1 MKILSVCIAFLSL
14 VFSVFSGYAQ
24 QPPNFPMGYR
34 KKIDAAAIRNYINT
48 RSYDELVPVYQKFV
62 QRPFESKQVKPEELY
77 PHASQIVK
85 RLEEF
90 GINRPLEYAD
100 ISAELWAAKFNYS
113 FYHEVLVTHIQ
124 LLDQL
129 FKDEEAFK
137 YTVRAEKYLDFNY
150 AAVNSVYALLLDKFG
165 RHEQMKE
172 VLLESMYRNQSTPEM
187 IGLLA
192 REYLK
197 ENKPEAGFSDYLHS
211 LKNKKSN

>member
-1 MKILSVCIAFLSL
+1 MKIAAVCIVSL
-14 VFSVFSGYAQ
+14 LLIVSVFTGHAQ
-24 QPPNFPMGYR
+24 QRPDFPLGYH
-34 KKIDAAAIRNYINT
+34 KKTDATAIRSYINS
-48 RSYDELVPVYQKFV
+48 RSYDDLIPLYQKYV
-62 QRPFESKQVKPEELY
+62 QQPFESKQVKPAELY

-90 GINRPLEYAD
+90 GRHRPPEYIE
-100 ISAELWAAKFNYS
+100 ISAEQWTARFNLD
-113 FYHEVLVTHIQ
+113 FYHQVLVTHIQ

-129 FKDEEAFK
+129 FRDDEAFE
-137 YTVRAEKYLDFNY
+137 YAVRAEEHLDFNY
-150 AAVNSVYALLLDKFG
+150 AAVNSVYVLLLDKYG
-165 RHEQMKE
+165 RQEKMKA

-211 LKNKKSN
+211 LKNRKSN